1 MVRTHGRLA
10 FAPGGATLAGSIRDK
25 ADGER
30 IPAKVSVTTSAGG
43 FVHPDGAILKVG
55 TGDPFFY
62 ADGGFEVNV
71 PRGATRVV
79 VERGT
84 EYAPAVLDVEMPAR
98 GVVTVDV
105 ELERW
110 SELGDQGWHPGNTH
124 IHYDDKEERPDERLW
139 LDPRVEDL
147 RMTAISVLR
156 RWDFDYASNKYAP
169 GMLTDFS
176 TAHHYVQCGEE
187 NRHGAR
193 WDEEPGDMGYGHIM
207 LLSIR
212 NVVEPVSRGMLV
224 DAFDPDYPPLSY
236 ACDDTRRQGGIVIWC
251 HNGRGLEAPVAAAMG
266 KVDAFNL
273 FDPYWA
279 DAEYDIYYR
288 MLNAGIRLP
297 ASTGSDWF
305 LCSANRVYTKTQP
318 EFEYTSWMQA
328 LRDGKTFITNGPMLG
343 IDVDGSGVGDTVQAS
358 SGSRTTV
365 QVDWTSHYPIHRVE
379 VVANGKPIHTRDFP
393 DGSTGGSLECE
404 LDVAGDGWI
413 AARIGSNSRD
423 SFAQPIWAHTSP
435 VYIDAGGAASPER
448 SVSAARIVS
457 QIDDS
462 ISWLRSDGKFYTDEQ
477 RNEVLSLFKQA
488 RDLYRKM
495 VE

>member
-71 PRGATRVV
+71 PRGATRVM

-84 EYAPAVLDVEMPAR
+84 EYAPAVLDVEMHGR

-147 RMTAISVLR
+147 RMTAISVSGGGTSTTPATVR
-156 RWDFDYASNKYAP
+156 A

-193 WDEEPGDMGYGHIM
+193 WDEELGDMGYGHIM

-305 LCSANRVYTKTQP
+305 LCSGNRVYAHSGGP
-318 EFEYTSWMQA
+318 VR
-328 LRDGKTFITNGPMLG
+328 LRIVGGGSDCGP
-343 IDVDGSGVGDTVQAS
+343 DVHHQRPRADPIGRRACARRGGRGRGGTAAVGRGRLEVPL
-358 SGSRTTV
+358 SRTPGR
-365 QVDWTSHYPIHRVE
+365 DRVE
-379 VVANGKPIHTRDFP
+379 
-393 DGSTGGSLECE
+393 
-404 LDVAGDGWI
+404 
-413 AARIGSNSRD
+413 RIGRGFEVIPRRIDGRAVGGGPSCRHGRLGRGPR
-423 SFAQPIWAHTSP
+423 FEQHAGQLLPARVRPHQPGLRERGWR
-435 VYIDAGGAASPER
+435 GASQDRGRPAVR
-448 SVSAARIVS
+448 SGDR
-457 QIDDS
+457 
-462 ISWLRSDGKFYTDEQ
+462 
-477 RNEVLSLFKQA
+477 
-488 RDLYRKM
+488 
-495 VE
+495 